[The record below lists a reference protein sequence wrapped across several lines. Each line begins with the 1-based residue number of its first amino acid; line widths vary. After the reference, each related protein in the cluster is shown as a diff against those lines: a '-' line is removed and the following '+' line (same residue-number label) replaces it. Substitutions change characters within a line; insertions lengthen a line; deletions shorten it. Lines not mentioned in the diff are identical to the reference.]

1 MIQMIGRAVISR
13 ASTVF
18 IDLVVVFLMALSLH
32 EVVRQFIGQPDH
44 GQAREIINDVS
55 VVMIGWGVALEERA
69 SVRDVFGV
77 RGGSDDAWQDRIDH
91 ASHGV
96 GLMLLLFGLFAEI
109 FEQLITLPRRFANI
123 EFVRDGFLAIGALF
137 LIAGLVLLVRHVVVL
152 VMMKEGRIDTR
163 ARRNDTS
170 GT

>member
-1 MIQMIGRAVISR
+1 MMHKIGRVVISR

-18 IDLVVVFLMALSLH
+18 IGLVVIFLMSLSLL

-44 GQAREIINDVS
+44 GQAREIVNDVS
-55 VVMIGWGVALEERA
+55 VIMIGWGVTLEERA
-69 SVRDVFGV
+69 SVCDVFGV

-109 FEQLITLPRRFANI
+109 VEQLITLPRRFANI
-123 EFVRDGFLAIGALF
+123 EFVRDGLLVIGALF
-137 LIAGLVLLVRHVVVL
+137 LIAGLVLLVRHTVVL
-152 VMMKEGRIDTR
+152 VMMKEDGGDIR
-163 ARRNDTS
+163 ARQDDTS
-170 GT
+170 KT